1 MDLLYTITHA
11 SRIHDTKFCRR
22 VGGEGE
28 FLLVAAEDHKLSVY
42 DIPKEDGTPKIVAE
56 MVGHTNRSAFF
67 IFRICQ
73 IDPYPSF
80 TQREGRANS

>member
-11 SRIHDTKFCRR
+11 SRIHDAKFCSR

-42 DIPKEDGTPKIVAE
+42 DIPKENGIPKIIAE
-56 MVGHTNRSAFF
+56 MIGHTNRLVVF
-67 IFRICQ
+67 ISSL
-73 IDPYPSF
+73 P
-80 TQREGRANS
+80 GRASSIIYTVLRPYKP